1 MAEMSESGAIPRGK
15 FGEVFQG
22 LAEKRSLADRIAAG
36 IRELILSGELN
47 PGDRIVESSLAREL
61 GVGQPTVREAL
72 FLLEHQGLVV
82 RRANQGCMVTTLSE
96 QEIAQILQVRNVLE
110 LLAVELAVQ
119 NAKDEELHRLI
130 AISGMMRS
138 AAEQKN
144 LREFYDRDFEYHRTL
159 WEASGNPFL
168 SKLLSQV
175 MLPLFAFL
183 FIRNMRNSAQ
193 VGVTASAS
201 AHAEIAQ
208 AILTRDPVLARKVAE
223 QKFQTFASHHLNML
237 SGANAKAG
245 K

>member
-1 MAEMSESGAIPRGK
+1 MSASGASLQGK
-15 FGEVFQG
+15 FSEVFQEV
-22 LAEKRSLADRIAAG
+22 AQKRSLADRIAGG

-47 PGDRIVESSLAREL
+47 PGDRIVQSSLAREL

-82 RRANQGCMVTTLSE
+82 RRANQGCIVTTLTE

-110 LLAVELAVQ
+110 LLAVELAVK
-119 NAKDEELHRLI
+119 NARDEDLHHLI
-130 AISGMMRS
+130 AISETMRS
-138 AAEQKN
+138 AAENKN

-159 WEASGNPFL
+159 WQASGNPFL
-168 SKLLSQV
+168 AKLLAQV

-201 AHAEIAQ
+201 AHAEIAR
-208 AILTRDPVLARKVAE
+208 AILARDPAVARRVAE
-223 QKFQTFASHHLNML
+223 EKFQMFASHHLNML
-237 SGANAKAG
+237 SESNADATH
-245 K
+245 